1 MKKTVQLI
9 LFLFLIFVAVIFYK
23 TYFNSQDQIKSDLIE
38 NNQLN
43 TNNDQLEINE
53 KNNLIKNLKYDVNLE
68 GNKRYFITADLSEL
82 SYQQNIE
89 IISMKKVK
97 AIFIDENNIPLAIT
111 ADEATYNNSNYNTNF
126 RKNIKIEYINNT
138 IFSDKL
144 DIKFSEN
151 IVSIYDNV
159 TYEGLQGVIIAD
171 NVIIDLITKNIQIK
185 MYEKN
190 KKVKIISN

>member
-89 IISMKKVK
+89 IISMKKVT
-97 AIFIDENNIPLAIT
+97 AIFIDENNIPLTIT

-126 RKNIKIEYINNT
+126 SKNIKIEYINNT